1 MFVCVGA
8 VDGVTADQSKY
19 WPGVP
24 TIITTIITSPSIR
37 TRSSLI
43 TLTLHS
49 PSLCPRL
56 RSGRGKNQRYGFL
69 ILSLLT
75 LFICVND
82 FTDGEGKHY
91 MPHLIK
97 IPVKK
102 CWGRERECAETGN
115 DAGAA
120 AEGRPALLLPSLNTE
135 MFHPPHLI
143 HF

>member
-1 MFVCVGA
+1 MG
-8 VDGVTADQSKY
+8 
-19 WPGVP
+19 
-24 TIITTIITSPSIR
+24 R
-37 TRSSLI
+37 TRDMVLG
-43 TLTLHS
+43 TLKFVDS
-49 PSLCPRL
+49 V
-56 RSGRGKNQRYGFL
+56 FL
-69 ILSLLT
+69 FKCCL
-75 LFICVND
+75 ND

>member
-1 MFVCVGA
+1 MLGP

-24 TIITTIITSPSIR
+24 IIIITSPSIR

-49 PSLCPRL
+49 LSLCPPL
-56 RSGRGKNQRYGFL
+56 RSGRGKNQRYDFEL
-69 ILSLLT
+69 RTFNLSLLT
-75 LFICVND
+75 LFKCLKD
-82 FTDGEGKHY
+82 FTNGEGKHY

>member
-1 MFVCVGA
+1 MG
-8 VDGVTADQSKY
+8 
-19 WPGVP
+19 
-24 TIITTIITSPSIR
+24 R
-37 TRSSLI
+37 TRDMILR
-43 TLTLHS
+43 TLNLKFVYTL
-49 PSLCPRL
+49 
-56 RSGRGKNQRYGFL
+56 
-69 ILSLLT
+69 
-75 LFICVND
+75 ICVND

-143 HF
+143 HS

>member
-1 MFVCVGA
+1 MALRPNLLLTVYRNTLYIICVDVDVCLFVLGP

-24 TIITTIITSPSIR
+24 TTIIIITSPSIR

-43 TLTLHS
+43 RLTLHS
-49 PSLCPRL
+49 LSLCPRL

-82 FTDGEGKHY
+82 FTDGEGKH
-91 MPHLIK
+91 
-97 IPVKK
+97 
-102 CWGRERECAETGN
+102 
-115 DAGAA
+115 
-120 AEGRPALLLPSLNTE
+120 
-135 MFHPPHLI
+135 
-143 HF
+143 